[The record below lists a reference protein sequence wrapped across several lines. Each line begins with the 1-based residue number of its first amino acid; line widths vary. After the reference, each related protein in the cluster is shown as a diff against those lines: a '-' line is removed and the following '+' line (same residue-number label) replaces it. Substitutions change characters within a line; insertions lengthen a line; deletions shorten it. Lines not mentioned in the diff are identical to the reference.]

1 MPVSRAGAGFRLQDA
16 NWGAALPGAGAG
28 VGGAAG
34 AGGVGGAIG
43 RANPAPGGTAEIA
56 VAGVALV
63 ADIAGA
69 LFWPEERLLAV
80 SDLHL
85 EKGSAFA
92 ARGVLL
98 PPYDTASTLE
108 RLGRL
113 TQRYAALIVV
123 ALGDNFHDIGG
134 PARLAASDR
143 KSLLDMQRGRDWIW
157 IAGNHD
163 PEPRD
168 GIGGAFARS
177 LAVGALQFRHEPKP
191 QPNDGE
197 IAGHLH
203 PSARLHRRGRTLV
216 RRCFASD
223 GKRLVMP
230 AFGAYAG
237 GLNIRHAEFL
247 KVFGA
252 LAFTA
257 HLIGERRLYSFA
269 AARCLAD

>member
-1 MPVSRAGAGFRLQDA
+1 L
-16 NWGAALPGAGAG
+16 
-28 VGGAAG
+28 
-34 AGGVGGAIG
+34 
-43 RANPAPGGTAEIA
+43 A

-108 RLGRL
+108 RLARL
-113 TQRYAALIVV
+113 IQRYAALIVV

-143 KSLLDMQRGRDWIW
+143 KSLLDMQRGRDWIR

-191 QPNDGE
+191 QANDGE

-230 AFGAYAG
+230 AFGAYTG

-269 AARCLAD
+269 AARCQAD

>member
-1 MPVSRAGAGFRLQDA
+1 MPVSRAGAGFRLHDE
-16 NWGAALPGAGAG
+16 NWAAAPP
-28 VGGAAG
+28 V
-34 AGGVGGAIG
+34 AGGVGVAGVMGLAG
-43 RANPAPGGTAEIA
+43 PAPGGTAEIA

-163 PEPRD
+163 PEPRE
-168 GIGGAFARS
+168 GLGGVFARS
-177 LAVGALQFRHEPKP
+177 LAVGALQFRHQPKP
-191 QPNDGE
+191 QRNDGE

-203 PSARLHRRGRTLV
+203 PSARIHRRGRTLV
-216 RRCFASD
+216 RRCFATD

-230 AFGAYAG
+230 AFGAYTG
-237 GLNIRHAEFL
+237 GLNIRDTAF
-247 KVFGA
+247 VTIFGA

-257 HLIGERRLYSFA
+257 HLIGQKRLYAVS